1 MEGVEVMQLEQLSS
15 LIEAFSVI
23 PDPRVE
29 GRCFH
34 NLIEI
39 LVMSICAVLS
49 GADGFTEI
57 ALWAEARQAWL
68 RGFLKLEHGIPS
80 HDTFGRVLSLLDAHV
95 LEQSFRRWVGTVLP
109 AFKEDSLV
117 AIDGKTLRRSGSGGR
132 SCLHLV
138 SAFCT
143 GVGMVLGQVKNK
155 ENSNEKTAIPELL
168 EALQLK
174 GATVSID
181 AIGTQPNIA
190 SRILERH
197 ADYVLAVKDNQKD
210 LHEAIEDFF
219 DTARQQQWQGV
230 NYATYESIE
239 KDHGRIETRRYWI
252 TDHLDYLPQHE
263 RWKGLRTFGIVEA
276 TREIDGKSSTETRAY
291 ISSLPMDA
299 ARFSRSVRAH
309 WEVENRLHWCLDV
322 VFNEDQVRARVKNAA
337 QNLAVI
343 RRIALN
349 LLRQDKK
356 TKVGLK
362 AKRFLAAASDTYLPN
377 LLGVKPV

>member
-1 MEGVEVMQLEQLSS
+1 MMELEQISS

-29 GRCFH
+29 KKCFH
-34 NLIEI
+34 NLMEI
-39 LVMSICAVLS
+39 LVMSVCAVLS
-49 GADGFTEI
+49 GADYFTEI
-57 ALWAEARQAWL
+57 ELWAQAREPWL

-80 HDTFGRVLSLLDAHV
+80 HDTFGRVLSLLDPRA
-95 LEQSFRRWVGTVLP
+95 LEHSFRQWVGAVLP
-109 AFKEDSLV
+109 AFRDGDLI
-117 AIDGKTLRRSGSGGR
+117 AIDGKTLRRSGGKGKS
-132 SCLHLV
+132 SLHLV

-143 GVGMVLGQVKNK
+143 GVGIVLGQVKNK
-155 ENSNEKTAIPELL
+155 EQSNEKTAIPELVESL
-168 EALQLK
+168 ELK
-174 GATVSID
+174 GSTVSID
-181 AIGTQPNIA
+181 AIGTQPDIA
-190 SRILERH
+190 SLIVKRK

-210 LHEAIEDFF
+210 LHEAIAEFIEISQKE
-219 DTARQQQWQGV
+219 RWHGV
-230 NYATYESIE
+230 NHATHETVE

-252 TDHLDYLPQHE
+252 TDHVDYLPQYR
-263 RWKGLRTFGIVEA
+263 RWEGLRTFGVVEA
-276 TREIDGKSSTETRAY
+276 TREGNGKTSTETRAY

-299 ARFSRSVRAH
+299 HRFARSVRAH

-322 VFNEDQVRARVKNAA
+322 VFDEDQIRARIKNAA

-362 AKRFLAAASDTYLPN
+362 GKRFLAAISDDYLPK
-377 LLGVKPV
+377 LLGL